1 MIDHPPRVFI
11 SYAQESGSHSAWVL
25 ALAHRL
31 RQDGVDAV
39 IDRYFPW
46 VEKGWRPWMTAQIEQ
61 SDWVLVVCTQEYR
74 QRFDGNAPAGSGRGV
89 RWESQHIT
97 QALYDD
103 KFSNKQSSPCGRRPA
118 TNASSRCR

>member
-61 SDWVLVVCTQEYR
+61 SDCCL
-74 QRFDGNAPAGSGRGV
+74 
-89 RWESQHIT
+89 
-97 QALYDD
+97 LY
-103 KFSNKQSSPCGRRPA
+103 
-118 TNASSRCR
+118 TSRCV